1 MLISRALQARACRQM
16 MSSMTD
22 QQRDDD
28 DDDEDEGPADA
39 QRASLAELKAKGK
52 KKAVVPINRVNASV
66 GCEEK
71 RVFFLCVKQ

>member
-22 QQRDDD
+22 QQG
-28 DDDEDEGPADA
+28 DDDEDDEGAADA

>member
-1 MLISRALQARACRQM
+1 M

-22 QQRDDD
+22 QQRDDEE
-28 DDDEDEGPADA
+28 DDDEDEGAAEP

-66 GCEEK
+66 GCE
-71 RVFFLCVKQ
+71 

>member
-22 QQRDDD
+22 QQGDD
-28 DDDEDEGPADA
+28 DDDEDEGPAEA

-52 KKAVVPINRVNASV
+52 KKAVVPINRVKASV

>member
-1 MLISRALQARACRQM
+1 

-22 QQRDDD
+22 QQG
-28 DDDEDEGPADA
+28 DEDEGPAES